1 MANEDTVCLSKMS
14 KKQTETTDTETT
26 DTETTDTKKQTKTT
40 DTEKHDRHNAN
51 IMKVWTEQ
59 GAEEA
64 VKKMFVHPE
73 NGTRMSYSEMRS
85 FYG

>member
-1 MANEDTVCLSKMS
+1 MANEDTVGSVKKMS
-14 KKQTETTDTETT
+14 KTETKKQTETTKT
-26 DTETTDTKKQTKTT
+26 TKTT
-40 DTEKHDRHNAN
+40 EKQGHNAN

-59 GAEEA
+59 GVEEA

-73 NGTRMSYSEMRS
+73 NGTQMSYSEMRS

>member
-1 MANEDTVCLSKMS
+1 MLSKKMS
-14 KKQTETTDTETT
+14 KKQTETTETT
-26 DTETTDTKKQTKTT
+26 KQTKTT
-40 DTEKHDRHNAN
+40 ETTETTEKQGHNAN

-59 GAEEA
+59 GVEEA

-73 NGTRMSYSEMRS
+73 RGTRMSYSEMRS

>member
-1 MANEDTVCLSKMS
+1 MSKTETTET
-14 KKQTETTDTETT
+14 KKQTETT
-26 DTETTDTKKQTKTT
+26 KTT
-40 DTEKHDRHNAN
+40 EKQGHNAN

-59 GAEEA
+59 GVEEA

>member
-1 MANEDTVCLSKMS
+1 MET
-14 KKQTETTDTETT
+14 KKQTETTET
-26 DTETTDTKKQTKTT
+26 TETTDTKKQTKTT
-40 DTEKHDRHNAN
+40 EKQGHNAN

-59 GAEEA
+59 GVEEA